1 MVVGAIVVL
10 ETSYGPYAYRV
21 EQKETVDGTDRRYMD
36 AGQDADLVL
45 YTCYPRDNNG
55 ERRTDR
61 CVLRCRLVDGLEVTR

>member
-1 MVVGAIVVL
+1 M
-10 ETSYGPYAYRV
+10 

-61 CVLRCRLVDGLEVTR
+61 CVLRCRLVDGMEVTR